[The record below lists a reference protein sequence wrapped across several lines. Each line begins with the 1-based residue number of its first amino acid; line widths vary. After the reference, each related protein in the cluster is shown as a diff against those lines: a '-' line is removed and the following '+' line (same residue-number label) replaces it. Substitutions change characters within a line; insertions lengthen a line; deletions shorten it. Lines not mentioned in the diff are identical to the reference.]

1 MRTLRRIGSELRVP
15 ALSILAA
22 FLVGAIL
29 IFLTDVEMLRG
40 LPADPLGS
48 ISRGIGRVFAS
59 YSALVRGAFGDPA
72 TYAKAIASNGDLNLW
87 TRAVRPLSEGLVAS
101 VPLIFVGLGVSVA
114 FRTGIFNIGGAG
126 QFLMGALGG
135 TIAALLFGAGVTP
148 VPFAILM
155 IMLFGIAGGA
165 LWAFI
170 PGFLKARVGASEVIT
185 TIMLNTIAGNLIFY
199 LVTNVD
205 FIHREVGVGQ
215 PVSTELS
222 KFVDLPGILPI
233 AALRLD
239 IAFPIALLTAVA
251 VSFFLFRSTR
261 GYELRAAGLNL
272 AAAKY
277 AGIAASGSIIT
288 AMLIS
293 GGIAGLGGAL
303 VVIGDAKQLQ
313 PGIEG
318 SVGFTAIAIA
328 LVGRTRPLG
337 VVATAVVFGYL
348 AQGGRLMQAD
358 TIIPIE
364 MLLFVQALV
373 IAFIA
378 APDLTKQ
385 VMRIPF
391 RRNAKPAPKPVT
403 KGVA

>member
-1 MRTLRRIGSELRVP
+1 MSALRRIGSELRLP
-15 ALSILAA
+15 ALSMLAA
-22 FLVGAIL
+22 FLVGGVF
-29 IFLTDVEMLRG
+29 IFLTDVEMLQG
-40 LPADPLGS
+40 LAADPLGA
-48 ISRGIGRVFAS
+48 IALGLGRVAAS
-59 YSALVRGAFGDPA
+59 YWALLRGAFGDPTNYGNA
-72 TYAKAIASNGDLNLW
+72 FSSGGDIALW
-87 TRAVRPLSEGLVAS
+87 TRAVRPLVEGVIAA

-126 QFLMGALGG
+126 QFAIGGLGG

-148 VPFAILM
+148 LPFAILM
-155 IMLFGIAGGA
+155 IMVFGIAGGA
-165 LWAFI
+165 LWGFI

-185 TIMLNTIAGNLIFY
+185 TIMLNAIASQLIF
-199 LVTNVD
+199 
-205 FIHREVGVGQ
+205 FIVMNSEFIQQEQRLQ
-215 PVSTELS
+215 PVSKELS
-222 KFVDLPGILPI
+222 KYVDIPGILPI

-261 GYELRAAGLNL
+261 GFELRTAGLNL

-277 AGIAASGSIIT
+277 AGIGASGSIIT

-293 GGIAGLGGAL
+293 GGISGLGGAL
-303 VVIGDAKQLQ
+303 VVVGMAKQLA
-313 PGIEG
+313 PGVEG

-328 LVGRTRPLG
+328 LVGRTKPAG
-337 VVATAVVFGYL
+337 VVATALVFGFL
-348 AQGGRLMQAD
+348 QQGGRLMQVE

-378 APDLTKQ
+378 APDLTMQ
-385 VMRIPF
+385 MMRSPF
-391 RRNAKPAPKPVT
+391 RRIGKRSSKTQP

>member
-1 MRTLRRIGSELRVP
+1 MNSLRRIGSALRLP
-15 ALSILAA
+15 ALSMLAA
-22 FLVGAIL
+22 FLVGAVF
-29 IFLTDVEMLRG
+29 IFLTDVEMWQG
-40 LPADPLGS
+40 FATDPLGA
-48 ISRGIGRVFAS
+48 IFLGLGRVAAS
-59 YSALVRGAFGDPA
+59 YWALLRGAFGDPA
-72 TYAKAIASNGDLNLW
+72 VYGQAFASGGDINIW
-87 TRAVRPLSEGLVAS
+87 TRAVRPLVEGVIAA

-126 QFLMGALGG
+126 QFAIGGLGG
-135 TIAALLFGAGVTP
+135 TVAALLFGAGVTP
-148 VPFAILM
+148 LPFAILM
-155 IMLFGIAGGA
+155 IMVFGIAGGA

-185 TIMLNTIAGNLIFY
+185 TIMLNAIASQLIF
-199 LVTNVD
+199 
-205 FIHREVGVGQ
+205 FIVMNSEFVQQEDRLQ
-215 PVSTELS
+215 PVSKELS
-222 KFVDLPGILPI
+222 KFVDIPGILPI

-251 VSFFLFRSTR
+251 VSYFLFRSTR
-261 GYELRAAGLNL
+261 GFELRTAGLNL

-277 AGIAASGSIIT
+277 AGIGASGSIIT

-293 GGIAGLGGAL
+293 GGISGLGGAL
-303 VVIGDAKQLQ
+303 VVVGMAKQLA
-313 PGIEG
+313 PGVEG

-328 LVGRTRPLG
+328 LVGRTKPAG
-337 VVATAVVFGYL
+337 VVATALVFGFL
-348 AQGGRLMQAD
+348 QQGGRLMQVE

-378 APDLTKQ
+378 APDLTLQ
-385 VMRIPF
+385 MMRSPF
-391 RRNAKPAPKPVT
+391 RRSGKRSSKAQP